1 MMQTKN
7 SQSQEPQQPSIA
19 DPARLK
25 RIKYRAWHR
34 GFKEA
39 DLLLGP
45 FADAQCDMMSEEE
58 LSAFEALLAVPDQEL
73 YDWALGLVPCPAEHQ
88 GPVMDALQA
97 RVRAG
102 GLAAGR

>member
-1 MMQTKN
+1 M
-7 SQSQEPQQPSIA
+7 S
-19 DPARLK
+19 D
-25 RIKYRAWHR
+25 
-34 GFKEA
+34 EA
-39 DLLLGP
+39 
-45 FADAQCDMMSEEE
+45 